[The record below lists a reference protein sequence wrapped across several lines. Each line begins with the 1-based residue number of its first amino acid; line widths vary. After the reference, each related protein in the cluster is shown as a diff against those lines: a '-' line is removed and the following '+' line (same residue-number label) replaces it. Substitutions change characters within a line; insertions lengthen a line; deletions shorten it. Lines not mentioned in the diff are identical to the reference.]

1 MAKGGSKGG
10 GSSSSKGN
18 SSSSS
23 SSKSSSGSSGS
34 SSKSS
39 SSSLGSAVKAAG
51 ANLSKN
57 EAAKIAEN
65 TGKSVAEVMAKAIGK
80 GVTLGSNLVNNFNA
94 GNLGPNF
101 QTTGYSGTGAP
112 VIRGNQAGVYQALE
126 ALKGLQGLR
135 MGQGQAYAGYSTTT
149 TPARGGTSPSSGS
162 WHTPGTTTYN
172 PVVLPK
178 NVATGRGPG
187 GAGGATTD
195 TNGDGR
201 IDANDLPAKNN
212 GEYDNILENLKHQ
225 AAAGDAEAAY
235 WRQKQIDDAAAYA
248 QQLAAIQA
256 EGDQNA
262 AALQDLMIQQQDG
275 FDQQMALQQQQLQS
289 AQSAYQ
295 EQLRQADALSRA
307 YVPTLQATANAPIS
321 GDYRTSSTSSNTN
334 SSTLSSL
341 SILSDMGSVAP
352 SLVGLQ
358 IA

>member
-1 MAKGGSKGG
+1 L
-10 GSSSSKGN
+10 GSS
-18 SSSSS
+18 
-23 SSKSSSGSSGS
+23 
-34 SSKSS
+34 
-39 SSSLGSAVKAAG
+39 
-51 ANLSKN
+51 
-57 EAAKIAEN
+57 
-65 TGKSVAEVMAKAIGK
+65 
-80 GVTLGSNLVNNFNA
+80 LVNNYNR
-94 GNLGPNF
+94 GNLGPNGQSVTNF
-101 QTTGYSGTGAP
+101 GNVPIGMGVNGATTRAIASL
-112 VIRGNQAGVYQALE
+112 QA
-126 ALKGLQGLR
+126 LQGLQ
-135 MGQGQAYAGYSTTT
+135 MQPKTVYAGYSTTT

-172 PVVLPK
+172 PMVLPK

-212 GEYDNILENLKHQ
+212 GEYDNILENLRHQ
-225 AAAGDAEAAY
+225 AEAGDAEAAY

-262 AALQDLMIQQQDG
+262 AALQDLMIQQQEG
-275 FDQQMALQQQQLQS
+275 FDQQMALQQQQLAS
-289 AQSAYQ
+289 ADAAYQ

-307 YVPTLQATANAPIS
+307 YVPTLQPTANAPIS
-321 GDYRTSSTSSNTN
+321 GDYRTSSTSSTSSN